1 VSGGEGPKCRERSN
15 RTMSET
21 VVVQDLVKVYGDGG
35 RVGPI
40 SLTVRRREVYGLV
53 GPNGSGK
60 TTTIR
65 AVLGLLKPTKGRV
78 TVLGHNPF
86 EKPKTVNQLIGYS
99 PEIPVFPP
107 FYTAEQLLT
116 ITCRLK
122 GLSRHE
128 AKQEVGRL
136 LDPTGLVNHAGR
148 KIGNFSKG
156 MVQRL
161 SIGLS
166 MVGDPEILVLDEPML
181 GVDPVGRVQIRDI
194 LRGLKKDGK
203 TIIFSSHELYE
214 VERLAD
220 TVGMVYMGRTV
231 LERAVSELLIRRGGI
246 KVVAELKKPPHPETL
261 EILKTLR
268 GVDEVVAEGQSVT
281 LLMNG
286 YDARDEVA
294 KILANSE
301 SGLLGLKTLNPTLE
315 EIFIKVVEDALR

>member
-1 VSGGEGPKCRERSN
+1 
-15 RTMSET
+15 MYET
-21 VVVQDLVKVYGDGG
+21 VVVQGLVKHYGDGG

-40 SLTVRRREVYGLV
+40 SLTVRRQEVYGLV

-65 AVLGLLKPTKGRV
+65 AILGLLKPSSGTV
-78 TVLGHNPF
+78 TVMGYNPF
-86 EKPKTVNQLIGYS
+86 KDTKKVNLLVGYS
-99 PEIPVFPP
+99 PEIPVYPS
-107 FYTAEQLLT
+107 FYSARQLLT

-122 GLSRHE
+122 GLSRQDT
-128 AKQEVGRL
+128 KREVDRL
-136 LDPTGLVNHAGR
+136 LDLIGLVNHADR

-161 SIGLS
+161 SIGLA

-194 LRGLKKDGK
+194 LGGLKKEGK

-231 LERAVSELLIRRGGI
+231 LEKAVAELLSNRDGLR
-246 KVVAELKKPPHPETL
+246 VVAELKKPPHPETL
-261 EILKTLR
+261 EKLRTLK
-268 GVDEVVAEGQSVT
+268 GVEHVSAEAQHVT
-281 LLMNG
+281 VLMNG

-294 KILANSE
+294 KILANSDY
-301 SGLLGLKTLNPTLE
+301 GLVGLKTLNPTLE
-315 EIFIKVVEDALR
+315 EVFIKVVENALR